1 MNKRHSLFCVRG
13 VCVCVQGKGDD
24 GGLVKIKMNV
34 WARVGGC
41 NENIL
46 ADLH

>member
-1 MNKRHSLFCVRG
+1 MDKRHSLFCVRD
-13 VCVCVQGKGDD
+13 VCVQGKGDD
-24 GGLVKIKMNV
+24 VGLVKIKMNV
-34 WARVGGC
+34 WARVGGS